1 MEPNDGTCFS
11 NVQVGWNLNPY
22 CLIPS
27 LTSCKTMFNFNVH
40 KVLSCNYARKH
51 CLLIQI
57 PKMVHRCLSINSNL
71 LLIQAENS
79 ASRIIANNRGT
90 IIAESNENGRGRGRR
105 WGLGNP
111 AGLETEPTCTGQEES
126 PGLYVQPREL

>member
-1 MEPNDGTCFS
+1 MEPTESTCFN
-11 NVQVGWNLNPY
+11 NVQVGWNSNPY
-22 CLIPS
+22 CLFPS

-57 PKMVHRCLSINSNL
+57 PKMVHRCLSTNSNP

-79 ASRIIANNRGT
+79 TLLNRELSRIRNVI
-90 IIAESNENGRGRGRR
+90 IIAESNENGRGLGQR
-105 WGLGNP
+105 WGLRALGTRNHP
-111 AGLETEPTCTGQEES
+111 GFTSSLEN
-126 PGLYVQPREL
+126 